1 MISARSR
8 CESYENV
15 DLAWLSSGGT
25 YDHATARVWTYAGGL
40 QISAYP
46 EPWAVVLEVDG
57 NAQRIPLT
65 YTATR
70 FGGRRPWFA
79 CPHCQTARRVL
90 YKGRRGFACRT
101 CLDLRYSSQVEDP
114 ISKAT
119 RRRRRVLAKVGG
131 ELGGPFPVKPK
142 GMQWRTYRKLEAK
155 DRLLEQSVA
164 ATFAATC
171 SRQLRHLDGGGKT

>member
-8 CESYENV
+8 CESHESV
-15 DLAWLSSGGT
+15 DLAWLSTGGT
-25 YDHATARVWTYAGGL
+25 YDTATARVWTYAGGL

-46 EPWAVVLEVDG
+46 EPWAVVLQVDG
-57 NAQRIPLT
+57 NSHRIPLT
-65 YTATR
+65 YTETR

-90 YKGRRGFACRT
+90 YMGQRGFACRM

-119 RRRRRVLAKVGG
+119 RQRRRVLAKVGG
-131 ELGGPFPVKPK
+131 ELSGPFPVKPK
-142 GMQWRTYRKLEAK
+142 RMHWRTYRALEA
-155 DRLLEQSVA
+155 RSLECMESLTA
-164 ATFAATC
+164 AVRRA
-171 SRQLRHLDGGGKT
+171 LG